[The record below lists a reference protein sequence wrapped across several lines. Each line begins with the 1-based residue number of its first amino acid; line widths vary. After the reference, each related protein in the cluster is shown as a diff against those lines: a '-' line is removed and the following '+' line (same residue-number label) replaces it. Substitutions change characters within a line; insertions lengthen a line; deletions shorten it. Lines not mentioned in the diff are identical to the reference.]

1 MNYSINERYNCIV
14 FEFTGNL
21 MGGPDAT
28 QFNEE
33 LHDLI
38 DQNKTEIVADLSNVK
53 FMNSSGLGI
62 LIGGLTTM
70 RKAGGDLRIAG
81 ANKRIESLLMV
92 TKLITVFKSYQDV
105 EAAVESFREDEDK
118 EKTGEKES

>member
-14 FEFTGNL
+14 VEFSGNL
-21 MGGPDAT
+21 MGGPDASR
-28 QFNEE
+28 FNED

-38 DQNKTEIVADLSNVK
+38 DQDKKEVVADLGSVK

-70 RKAGGDLRIAG
+70 RNAGGDLRIAG
-81 ANKRIESLLMV
+81 ADKRIESLLMV
-92 TKLITVFKSYQDV
+92 TKLITVFNSYRTV
-105 EAAVESFREDEDK
+105 EEAVESFEENPV
-118 EKTGEKES
+118 GEEE

>member
-14 FEFTGNL
+14 IEFSGNL
-21 MGGPDAT
+21 MGGPDANK
-28 QFNEE
+28 FNED

-38 DQNKTEIVADLSNVK
+38 DEDKKEVVADLSSVK

-70 RKAGGDLRIAG
+70 RNSGGDLRIAG
-81 ANKRIESLLMV
+81 ADQRIKSLLMV
-92 TKLITVFKSYQDV
+92 TKLITVFNSYRTV
-105 EAAVESFREDEDK
+105 EEAVESFEEDPIGK
-118 EKTGEKES
+118 EGEEE